1 MYKVYIMSQ
10 YQPKDP
16 ECPYPTWVPQRAH
29 GNLGISLRN
38 SVLCVKCP
46 PKYPKCPYPTEVPQV
61 RQTNLGISSRYSV
74 MRTL

>member
-1 MYKVYIMSQ
+1 MSQ
-10 YQPKDP
+10 DQPKDP

-38 SVLCVKCP
+38 SVLCGKCP
-46 PKYPKCPYPTEVPQV
+46 PKDPKFPYPTEVPKV
-61 RQTNLGISSRYSV
+61 RQTNLGISARYSV